1 MRWKF
6 FTPGERP
13 DEDARRAILSS
24 QIDAWWEAFAAKA
37 EDLDRMFNGR
47 GDWDLV
53 AWMEQT
59 LQAID
64 QRLMWEFGPG
74 GSGGHRL
81 VITPEADHH
90 LRPLVDEILARAPTL
105 PGWSF
110 FAHRRAESVEQMT
123 LAMKN
128 RTGAEPAF
136 TGVGLTAGECNRIDL
151 SFQFPRSFLD
161 NQRDLART
169 QAFLAAESLLG
180 EDLSTDWV
188 GVLDAVSEVA
198 QPLPPGAL
206 RRAFIM
212 LGAEQRSRIPAQPF
226 LDRLESL
233 AWTEIDLRPKKQED
247 YLHRYDLGAAVTC
260 APDLWRNAHSSQ
272 LFWSGRFSRSGE
284 TFCYLE
290 DRSRRSAAP
299 LRGGEAD
306 QARRCIEPGAA
317 SGAARLR
324 DRRRIGTALQ
334 LCRSRPARRAC
345 GRGRDSRRPA
355 AWRVEDT
362 TRVAAV
368 FRRRPRR
375 GMDRDVARQPR
386 AASAQGL
393 APTWNS
399 AFASCASG
407 LATQQWTGPAHSG
420 LLQLVPCSVFAAIY
434 DGCGCSP
441 RSFC

>member
-13 DEDARRAILSS
+13 DEDARRAMVGN
-24 QIDAWWEAFAAKA
+24 QIDAWWDAFAAKA
-37 EDLDRMFNGR
+37 EDLDRMFNGQ

-53 AWMEQT
+53 AWMERT
-59 LQAID
+59 LQRID
-64 QRLMWEFGPG
+64 ARLMWEFGPG
-74 GSGGHRL
+74 SPGGHRL

-90 LRPLVDEILARAPTL
+90 LRPLVDEILARAPAL
-105 PGWSF
+105 PAWSF

-123 LAMKN
+123 LAMRN

-151 SFQFPRSFLD
+151 SFQFPPSFLD

-188 GVLDAVSEVA
+188 GVLDAVAEVA

-226 LDRLESL
+226 LDRLEGL
-233 AWTEIDLRPKKQED
+233 TWTEIDLKPRKQED

-260 APDLWRNAHSSQ
+260 APDLWRNAHSTQ

-284 TFCYLE
+284 TFCYLKI
-290 DRSRRSAAP
+290 DRGGPLRRSAVGKRIKLEDALNHALRP
-299 LRGGEAD
+299 GRLGCVIGGGSGRRYNYIDLALIDVRAAADAIRGVLLRGG
-306 QARRCIEPGAA
+306 
-317 SGAARLR
+317 LK
-324 DRRRIGTALQ
+324 T
-334 LCRSRPARRAC
+334 RRAWLLFFDDAL
-345 GRGRDSRRPA
+345 GAEWIGMWPDSPA
-355 AWRVEDT
+355 
-362 TRVAAV
+362 
-368 FRRRPRR
+368 P
-375 GMDRDVARQPR
+375 
-386 AASAQGL
+386 
-393 APTWNS
+393 PTPKS
-399 AFASCASG
+399 
-407 LATQQWTGPAHSG
+407 
-420 LLQLVPCSVFAAIY
+420 
-434 DGCGCSP
+434 
-441 RSFC
+441 

>member
-6 FTPGERP
+6 LTPGERP
-13 DEDARRAILSS
+13 DEDARRAVVSTR
-24 QIDAWWEAFAAKA
+24 IDAWWEAFAAKA

-47 GDWDLV
+47 GEWDLV
-53 AWMEQT
+53 AWMEGT
-59 LQAID
+59 LQGVDA
-64 QRLMWEFGPG
+64 RLMWEFGPG

-123 LAMKN
+123 LTMKN
-128 RTGAEPAF
+128 RTGAEPTF
-136 TGVGLTAGECNRIDL
+136 TGVGLKAGECNRIDL
-151 SFQFPRSFLD
+151 SFQFPPSFLD

-188 GVLDAVSEVA
+188 GVLDAVAEVA

-212 LGAEQRSRIPAQPF
+212 LGAEQRARIPAQPF
-226 LDRLESL
+226 LERLESL
-233 AWTEIDLRPKKQED
+233 AWTEIDLKPKQQED

-284 TFCYLE
+284 TFCYLKI
-290 DRSRRSAAP
+290 DRGSPLRRSAVGKRIKLEDA
-299 LRGGEAD
+299 LN
-306 QARRCIEPGAA
+306 QA
-317 SGAARLR
+317 L
-324 DRRRIGTALQ
+324 
-334 LCRSRPARRAC
+334 RPARLGCVIGGGSGRRYNYIDLALLDVRSAAEAIRHVLQRGGLKTRRAWLLFFDDAL
-345 GRGRDSRRPA
+345 GAEWIGMWPDSPA
-355 AWRVEDT
+355 
-362 TRVAAV
+362 
-368 FRRRPRR
+368 P
-375 GMDRDVARQPR
+375 
-386 AASAQGL
+386 
-393 APTWNS
+393 PTPK
-399 AFASCASG
+399 A
-407 LATQQWTGPAHSG
+407 
-420 LLQLVPCSVFAAIY
+420 
-434 DGCGCSP
+434 
-441 RSFC
+441 

>member
-6 FTPGERP
+6 FIPGERP
-13 DEDARRAILSS
+13 DEDARRAMVST

-37 EDLDRMFNGR
+37 EDLDRMFNGH
-47 GDWDLV
+47 GEWDLV

-59 LQAID
+59 LQRVDA
-64 QRLMWEFGPG
+64 RLMWEFGPG

-81 VITPEADHH
+81 AITPEADHH

-123 LAMKN
+123 LAIKN

-136 TGVGLTAGECNRIDL
+136 SGVGLTVGECNRIDL
-151 SFQFPRSFLD
+151 SFQFLPSFLD
-161 NQRDLART
+161 QQRDLART

-188 GVLDAVSEVA
+188 GVLDAVAEVA

-233 AWTEIDLRPKKQED
+233 AWTEIDLNPKKQED

-284 TFCYLE
+284 MFCYLKI
-290 DRSRRSAAP
+290 DRGGPLRRSAVGKRIKLEDALNQALRP
-299 LRGGEAD
+299 GRLGCVIGGGSGRRYNYIDLALLDVRSAAEAIRHVLQRGG
-306 QARRCIEPGAA
+306 
-317 SGAARLR
+317 LK
-324 DRRRIGTALQ
+324 T
-334 LCRSRPARRAC
+334 RRAWLLFF
-345 GRGRDSRRPA
+345 DDALA
-355 AWRVEDT
+355 AEWI
-362 TRVAAV
+362 
-368 FRRRPRR
+368 
-375 GMDRDVARQPR
+375 GMWPESPVP
-386 AASAQGL
+386 
-393 APTWNS
+393 PTPKS
-399 AFASCASG
+399 
-407 LATQQWTGPAHSG
+407 
-420 LLQLVPCSVFAAIY
+420 
-434 DGCGCSP
+434 
-441 RSFC
+441 

>member
-6 FTPGERP
+6 FTPGEHP
-13 DEDARRAILSS
+13 DEDARRAVISA

-37 EDLDRMFNGR
+37 EGLDRMFNGR
-47 GDWDLV
+47 EEWDLV

-59 LQAID
+59 LQRID
-64 QRLMWEFGPG
+64 ARLMWEFGPG

-81 VITPEADHH
+81 VITPEADYH
-90 LRPLVDEILARAPTL
+90 LRPLVDEILSRAPTL

-123 LAMKN
+123 LAIKN

-136 TGVGLTAGECNRIDL
+136 TGVGLKTGECNRIDL
-151 SFQFPRSFLD
+151 SFQFPRAFLD
-161 NQRDLART
+161 KQRDLART

-188 GVLDAVSEVA
+188 GVLDAVAEVA
-198 QPLPPGAL
+198 QPLPAGAL

-233 AWTEIDLRPKKQED
+233 AWTEIDLKPKKQED

-284 TFCYLE
+284 TFCYLKI
-290 DRSRRSAAP
+290 DRGGPLRRSAVGKRIKLEDALNQALRP
-299 LRGGEAD
+299 GRLGCVIGGGSGRRYNYIDLALLEVRAAADAIRGVLQRGG
-306 QARRCIEPGAA
+306 
-317 SGAARLR
+317 LK
-324 DRRRIGTALQ
+324 T
-334 LCRSRPARRAC
+334 RRAWLLFFDDALSAEWI
-345 GRGRDSRRPA
+345 GMWPDSPA
-355 AWRVEDT
+355 
-362 TRVAAV
+362 
-368 FRRRPRR
+368 P
-375 GMDRDVARQPR
+375 P
-386 AASAQGL
+386 
-393 APTWNS
+393 APK
-399 AFASCASG
+399 A
-407 LATQQWTGPAHSG
+407 
-420 LLQLVPCSVFAAIY
+420 
-434 DGCGCSP
+434 
-441 RSFC
+441 